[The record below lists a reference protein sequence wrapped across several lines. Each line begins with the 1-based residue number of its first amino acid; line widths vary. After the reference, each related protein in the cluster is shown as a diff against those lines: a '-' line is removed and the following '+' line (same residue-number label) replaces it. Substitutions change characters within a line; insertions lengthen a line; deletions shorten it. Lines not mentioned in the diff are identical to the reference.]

1 MIEEKVASGEDFLD
15 EDTNIENTKYRVDSL
30 TERNNYN
37 KEYKSHYKI
46 HLREIFYKFRGRH
59 IFPDRG

>member
-1 MIEEKVASGEDFLD
+1 MGLGEEILLNEDL
-15 EDTNIENTKYRVDSL
+15 NPENSKYRTDSL
-30 TERNNYN
+30 IERNTYN

-46 HLREIFYKFRGRH
+46 HLRDIFYKFRGKH